1 MILEFEA
8 FVRSV
13 LACGCSGRQARDT
26 ILLIVGFLLPA
37 ALAVPLSEEVPTVRW
52 FVNQREALGL
62 EAAVYAFMAVGE
74 LFLCLLPQP
83 SSLTT
88 VNAALGA
95 CDEVVQWGFDE
106 TTLDGTSVFNQWC
119 LIRTGIRFG
128 LVFFPCLVCLVF
140 LGHISSSDDSAAIPE
155 MGQMCVGANAS
166 RSHPHICALFPE
178 LQPHHPTKKWAIGQ
192 HFVLVASSLP

>member
-1 MILEFEA
+1 VTKIRHADRKKGMSLEFEA

-26 ILLIVGFLLPA
+26 ILLTVGFLLPA

-62 EAAVYAFMAVGE
+62 EAAVYDFMVVGE
-74 LFLCLLPQP
+74 LFLFLLAHP

-88 VNAALGA
+88 LNAALGA

-119 LIRTGIRFG
+119 LVRTGICTLFLSLSCLSSFPGRHLLFG
-128 LVFFPCLVCLVF
+128 
-140 LGHISSSDDSAAIPE
+140 
-155 MGQMCVGANAS
+155 
-166 RSHPHICALFPE
+166 
-178 LQPHHPTKKWAIGQ
+178 
-192 HFVLVASSLP
+192 